1 MWNTI
6 TSHPPSTSN
15 LNIHTY
21 RNAISLLSV
30 SNQILKVY
38 AVNTNSWDCYAK
50 HKHEYRSTRRAATWR
65 PIRGPTLGRSR
76 TAVVGRVV
84 TGSLLD
90 LTNWRDI
97 TGNTQEWNLSSV
109 ISVIELLPG
118 VTISVFTWK
127 DTDNTVCSFASYKCY
142 FLDVIWSFKSCVA
155 VCISLQ
161 LWYGLIYCVKCH
173 PACY

>member
-65 PIRGPTLGRSR
+65 PTREPTLVRSR
-76 TAVVGRVV
+76 TAVAGRAV

-90 LTNWRDI
+90 QTNWRDI

-109 ISVIELLPG
+109 TSVIGLLPG
-118 VTISVFTWK
+118 VTISVFMLR
-127 DTDNTVCSFASYKCY
+127 NMFEIQSSYSSRLNILVLLKALKRRY
-142 FLDVIWSFKSCVA
+142 LFVPVISC
-155 VCISLQ
+155 
-161 LWYGLIYCVKCH
+161 
-173 PACY
+173 